1 MNRTLDNSKGKV
13 ITCKAAVCWA
23 PGEALV
29 MEEVQVAPPQA
40 LEVRIRI
47 ICTSLCHTDVSFWSN
62 KQNNTGYPR
71 IFGHEAVGRVESAGE
86 NVKDIEEGDLVI
98 PVFMPHCTE
107 CVDCKSTKS
116 NMCTIL
122 GSKSAGLMTIDN
134 SARFS
139 INGKPIYQFLGVS
152 SFTEYTV
159 VEVEC
164 VVKIDPMAAPDKV
177 CLLSCGVTTGLGGV
191 WKVGN
196 VEKGATVAVFGLGT
210 VGMAVAEGARI
221 RGASKIVG
229 VDVNP
234 TKFDIGKKF
243 GVTEF
248 VNPKDHEKPVHQVI
262 KEMTGSGVDY
272 SFDCTGNK
280 SVIVEAFKSTRN
292 GWGTTVVLGAN
303 MTEVP
308 IDCAELLRGKT
319 IKGSF
324 FGGMKAKTDLPLLV
338 DKYMKKELQLDDF
351 ITHEISFPEINKAFE
366 LLKEG
371 ECLRCIMWMDWTAHC
386 ISFLSP
392 ITENV
397 WVW

>member
-1 MNRTLDNSKGKV
+1 MNGSVGNSKGKV

-29 MEEVQVAPPQA
+29 MEDIQVAPPQA

-47 ICTSLCHTDVSFWSN
+47 ICTALCHTDVSFWSN
-62 KQNNTGYPR
+62 KQDNTRYPQ
-71 IFGHEAVGRVESAGE
+71 IFGHEAVGRVESVGE

-107 CVDCKSTKS
+107 CVDCKSTES
-116 NMCTIL
+116 NMCARSENLI
-122 GSKSAGLMTIDN
+122 SGLMASDN
-134 SARFS
+134 SSRFS
-139 INGKPIYQFLGVS
+139 INGKPIYHFLGVS
-152 SFTEYTV
+152 SFSEYTV
-159 VEVEC
+159 VEVDSL
-164 VVKIDPMAAPDKV
+164 VKIDPMAAPDKV

-196 VEKGATVAVFGLGT
+196 VQKGSTVAVFGLGT

-221 RGASKIVG
+221 RGASRIIG

-234 TKFDIGKKF
+234 KKFDIGKKF

-272 SFDCTGNK
+272 SFECTGNK

-292 GWGTTVVLGAN
+292 GWGTTVIIGVN
-303 MTEVP
+303 MTEIP
-308 IDCAELLRGKT
+308 IDFGELLCGKT
-319 IKGSF
+319 IKGSL

-338 DKYMKKELQLDDF
+338 DMYMKKELQLDDL
-351 ITHEISFPEINKAFE
+351 ITHEISFPEINKSFE
-366 LLKEG
+366 LLKGG
-371 ECLRCIMWMDWTAHC
+371 ECLRCIMWMDMALH
-386 ISFLSP
+386 
-392 ITENV
+392 
-397 WVW
+397 

>member
-1 MNRTLDNSKGKV
+1 MLHSPQLHTAMEEPLDNSKGEV

-29 MEEVQVAPPQA
+29 MEEIQVAPPQA

-47 ICTSLCHTDVSFWSN
+47 ICTALCHTDVSFWSN
-62 KQNNTGYPR
+62 RQDNTRYPR
-71 IFGHEAVGRVESAGE
+71 IFGHEAVGRVESVGE

-107 CVDCKSTKS
+107 CVDCKSTES
-116 NMCTIL
+116 NMCARL
-122 GSKSAGLMTIDN
+122 ESKIAGLMTIDN

-139 INGKPIYQFLGVS
+139 ISGKPIYHFFGVS

-159 VEVEC
+159 VEVDS
-164 VVKIDPMAAPDKV
+164 VVKIDPMVAPDKV

-196 VEKGATVAVFGLGT
+196 VEKGSTVAVFGLGT

-221 RGASKIVG
+221 RGASRIIG
-229 VDVNP
+229 VDVKP
-234 TKFDIGKKF
+234 EKFDIGKKF

-262 KEMTGSGVDY
+262 KEMTASGVDY
-272 SFDCTGNK
+272 SFECTGNK

-292 GWGTTVVLGAN
+292 GWGTTVVLGSN
-303 MTEVP
+303 RTEIP
-308 IDCAELLRGKT
+308 IDFGELLGGKT
-319 IKGSF
+319 IKGSL
-324 FGGMKAKTDLPLLV
+324 FGGMKAKIDLPLLV
-338 DKYMKKELQLDDF
+338 DMHMKKLDGF
-351 ITHEISFPEINKAFE
+351 ITHEISFPEISKAFE
-366 LLKEG
+366 LLTKG
-371 ECLRCIMWMDWTAHC
+371 ECLRCIMWMNRT
-386 ISFLSP
+386 LQ
-392 ITENV
+392 
-397 WVW
+397 